1 MASTP
6 SPPLPVDIA
15 EVLQLADDLVFA
27 KTGKHLDYLQEAIL
41 RGTLQER
48 TYSQIADEVYSSTSH
63 VRNVGHELWKILSQG
78 LGKNITKANF
88 RYIFEKGKVYNF
100 SPQTIGSDN
109 LTINNLHICQEPPAK
124 PTGTQQ
130 PQETPTQLHL
140 DLGDAPEP
148 FTFYGRTSELTT
160 LQQWITEDRCR
171 LIALLGISGI
181 GKTALAIRLTEQ
193 IKTHF
198 DYIIYRSLRFSPPP
212 DATLTNLRKIFSD
225 KDTPRTSETPLSQLL
240 NHLRKYRCLI
250 LLDDVQM
257 LFSSR
262 QLAGQYKS
270 GCEDYY
276 HFFQLIGEVSHNSC
290 VMLLSWEKPRDIA
303 KQEKENNLVRSFV
316 LEGLGVAGKEILSQQ
331 NLSNEASWQTLIDT
345 YQGNPLWLKLTATM
359 IQELCGGRVAE
370 FLQYDTIILDES
382 LQEQL
387 DRHFQRLTEQ
397 EQKLMIQL
405 ANEPHPVA
413 LPQLC
418 QTSPFSPAEVMNAMQ
433 SLVRRFLA
441 GTQEREGATFFSLN
455 PVLQQYVRNRYLS

>member
-1 MASTP
+1 M
-6 SPPLPVDIA
+6 DIA

-48 TYSQIADEVYSSTSH
+48 TYSQIAEEVYSSTSH

-78 LGKNITKANF
+78 LGKNISKTNF
-88 RYIFEKGKVYNF
+88 RYILGQVKYYNF
-100 SPQTIGSDN
+100 ITSSVGSDN
-109 LTINNLHICQEPPAK
+109 VTINNISICQEPPPK

-130 PQETPTQLHL
+130 PQETSTQLHL
-140 DLGDAPEP
+140 DLGDAPQL
-148 FTFYGRTSELTT
+148 FTFYGRSSELTT
-160 LQQWITEDRCR
+160 LQHWITEDRCR
-171 LIALLGISGI
+171 LIALLGITGI

-212 DATLTNLRKIFSD
+212 DETLSNLLQIFSR
-225 KDTPRTSETPLSQLL
+225 KPDTPRSSDTQLSQLL
-240 NHLRKYRCLI
+240 DNLRKYRCLI

-257 LFSSR
+257 LFSHR

-270 GCEDYY
+270 GCEDYH

-303 KQEKENNLVRSFV
+303 KQEKENHLVRSFV
-316 LEGLGVAGKEILSQQ
+316 LEGLGLAAKEILRQQ
-331 NLSNEASWQTLIDT
+331 NLSNEASWHTLIDT

-359 IQELCGGRVAE
+359 IQELCGGRVSE
-370 FLQYDTIILDES
+370 FLQYDTLILDES

-387 DRHFQRLTEQ
+387 DRHFQRLTEG
-397 EQKLMIQL
+397 EHKLIAQL
-405 ANEPHPVA
+405 ANEPEPVA

-418 QTSPFSPAEVMNAMQ
+418 QTSHLSAAEVMNAMQ

-441 GTQEREGATFFSLN
+441 GTQEREEATFFTLN
-455 PVLQQYVRNRYLS
+455 PVLKQYVRNRELS

>member
-1 MASTP
+1 MEIKEI
-6 SPPLPVDIA
+6 LK
-15 EVLQLADDLVFA
+15 LADDLLVA

-41 RGTLQER
+41 RGTLEGQ
-48 TYSQIADEVYSSTSH
+48 TYAQIAEENYITEGH
-63 VRNVGHELWKILSQG
+63 VKDVGSELWKLFSER
-78 LGKNITKANF
+78 LGKHVSKVNF
-88 RYIFEKGKVYNF
+88 RALWESGQFYSISSSFGRDVGRVGRDVGRDFVAVN
-100 SPQTIGSDN
+100 N
-109 LTINNLHICQEPPAK
+109 INICQEPHAK

-130 PQETPTQLHL
+130 PQETPPQLHL
-140 DLGDAPEP
+140 DLGDAPEL

-160 LQQWITEDRCR
+160 LQHWITEDRCR

-212 DATLTNLRKIFSD
+212 DATLTNLRQIFCD
-225 KDTPRTSETPLSQLL
+225 KDTPRSSETPLSQLL

-250 LLDDVQM
+250 LFDDVQM
-257 LFSSR
+257 LFSHR

-270 GCEDYY
+270 GCEDYH

-316 LEGLGVAGKEILSQQ
+316 LEGLGVAAKEILSYQ
-331 NLSNEASWQTLIDT
+331 NLTNEASWQTLIDT

-359 IQELCGGRVAE
+359 IQELCGGRVSE
-370 FLQYDTIILDES
+370 LLQYDTIILDES

-387 DRHFQRLTEQ
+387 DRHFQRLTEG
-397 EQKLMIQL
+397 EQKLMAQL
-405 ANEPHPVA
+405 ANEPEPVA

-418 QTSPFSPAEVMNAMQ
+418 QTSHLSPAEVMNAMQ

-455 PVLQQYVRNRYLS
+455 PVLKQYVKNRGLS

>member
-1 MASTP
+1 MEIKEI
-6 SPPLPVDIA
+6 LK
-15 EVLQLADDLVFA
+15 LADDLLVA

-41 RGTLQER
+41 RGTLEGQ
-48 TYSQIADEVYSSTSH
+48 TYAQIAEENYITEGHVKDVGSGLWKLFSERLGKHVTKSNFRAILKSGNIYDFSTSIIG
-63 VRNVGHELWKILSQG
+63 RGNVK
-78 LGKNITKANF
+78 
-88 RYIFEKGKVYNF
+88 
-100 SPQTIGSDN
+100 
-109 LTINNLHICQEPPAK
+109 INNINICQEPPAK

-130 PQETPTQLHL
+130 PQQTPTQLHL
-140 DLGDAPEP
+140 DLDDAPEI

-160 LQQWITEDRCR
+160 LQNWITDEHCR

-212 DATLTNLRKIFSD
+212 DATLTNLLQIFSD
-225 KDTPRTSETPLSQLL
+225 KDTPRSSEPQLSQLL

-257 LFSSR
+257 LFSHR

-270 GCEDYY
+270 GCENYH

-316 LEGLGVAGKEILSQQ
+316 LEGLGVAAKEILSEE
-331 NLSNEASWQTLIDT
+331 NLSNEAILPTLIDT

-359 IQELCGGRVAE
+359 IQELCGGRVYE
-370 FLQYDTIILDES
+370 FLQYDNIILDES

-387 DRHFQRLTEQ
+387 DRHFQRLTEG
-397 EQKLMIQL
+397 EQKLMAQL
-405 ANEPHPVA
+405 ANQHEPVA

-418 QTSPFSPAEVMNAMQ
+418 QTSHLSPAEVMNAMQ

-441 GTQEREGATFFSLN
+441 GAQEREDATFFTLN
-455 PVLQQYVRNRYLS
+455 PVLKQYVKNRDH